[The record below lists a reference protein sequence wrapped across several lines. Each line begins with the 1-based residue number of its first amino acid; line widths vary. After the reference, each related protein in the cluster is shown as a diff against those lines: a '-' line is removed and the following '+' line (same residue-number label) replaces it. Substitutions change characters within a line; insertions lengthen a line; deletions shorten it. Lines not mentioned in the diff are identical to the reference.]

1 MSWSHDINDAIN
13 LSGIATLNV
22 KGSDYHCIISL
33 VSKTEAINL
42 YQNVDLAKKSEKS
55 KNIKKLFSYIK
66 MG

>member
-42 YQNVDLAKKSEKS
+42 YQNADLAKKSEKS
-55 KNIKKLFSYIK
+55 
-66 MG
+66 